1 MFSTMRASLLSFV
14 RAVVIVAAVFRANIW
29 DMIASC
35 NWSRLAFVA
44 VLIVVPSGSQTP
56 PPPPSPP
63 PNRQNAPMVRGGYPG
78 PQVRIPGIFM
88 TPVANAP
95 FSATVKIL
103 SHQPL
108 PDGTEHVVTSVDH
121 VARTSS
127 GVIYNERRALVP
139 VGFKDEPRLLGALI
153 YDPNDRLSISLEP
166 MSRLARER
174 TLDHPPVATPGPTA
188 PGPKIPGTVE
198 TDLGTQ
204 DMNGVELRGLRRER
218 TIPANLSGTGKPIT
232 ITDDYWYSPALSV
245 YLIIRHDDPR
255 TGEQMV
261 AVTDIDRHEPNGA
274 LFVVPEGYKVVD
286 ETPPPP
292 VTNAPGKAN

>member
-1 MFSTMRASLLSFV
+1 MMPAIPSSDKFRSLAITLL
-14 RAVVIVAAVFRANIW
+14 
-29 DMIASC
+29 IASAA
-35 NWSRLAFVA
+35 SAQQ
-44 VLIVVPSGSQTP
+44 SGP
-56 PPPPSPP
+56 PQRPAQ
-63 PNRQNAPMVRGGYPG
+63 NGQNAPMVRGGYPG
-78 PQVRIPGIFM
+78 PQIRIPGIFM

-127 GVIYNERRALVP
+127 GIIYNERRAIVP
-139 VGFKDEPRLLGALI
+139 VGYKDEPVLLGALI
-153 YDPNDRLSISLEP
+153 YNPNDRLSISLEP
-166 MSRLARER
+166 MSRLAKER

-204 DMNGVELRGLRRER
+204 TMNDVELRGLRRER
-218 TIPANLSGTGKPIT
+218 TIPANLSGTGKPLT

-274 LFVVPEGYKVVD
+274 LFVVPDGYKVVD

-292 VTNAPGKAN
+292 PSSPGRTN